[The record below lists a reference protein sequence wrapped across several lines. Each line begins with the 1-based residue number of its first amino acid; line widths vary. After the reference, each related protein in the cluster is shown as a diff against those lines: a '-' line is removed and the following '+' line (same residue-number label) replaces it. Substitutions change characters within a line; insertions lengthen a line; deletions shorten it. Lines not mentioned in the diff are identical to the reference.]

1 VQHFTEVARLTG
13 KRRGGYLK
21 REVRLENGEVTKYA
35 VAYINPR
42 VCSADNR
49 RVLGYDNQHGYHHR
63 LFLGETE
70 PFEFN
75 SYEDLVERFQ
85 REVEELW
92 EKEDGK

>member
-1 VQHFTEVARLTG
+1 M
-13 KRRGGYLK
+13 
-21 REVRLENGEVTKYA
+21 GE
-35 VAYINPR
+35 I
-42 VCSADNR
+42 
-49 RVLGYDNQHGYHHR
+49 
-63 LFLGETE
+63 E